1 MSAFSIGDT
10 ITMTRQQFITLATKG
25 LVLAISHVNTRFL
38 YDLEASLT
46 LDEEYG
52 LPDEAIQGY
61 IFSSLSIYGT
71 TWTPQGHLSG
81 FWEYFDS
88 GVPFTVV
95 SLPQVHL
102 YRRPV

>member
-10 ITMTRQQFITLATKG
+10 ITMIRQQFITLAPKG
-25 LVLAISHVNTRFL
+25 LVLALSHGNTRFL
-38 YDLEASLT
+38 YDLEVSLT

-61 IFSSLSIYGT
+61 IFSSLSLYGT

-81 FWEYFDS
+81 FWGYFDS
-88 GVPFTVV
+88 GTPFTVV
-95 SLPQVHL
+95 SLPRLHL
-102 YRRPV
+102 YRRLV